1 MNEKYIKLINACLPD
16 QLITAL
22 EEKSGLERKNV
33 EYVCLE
39 VIARVFGDGSD
50 LTKVTVLSKL
60 KNVVSGNE
68 IKSVLERLE
77 NKYAIKSTDSSK
89 VLEQLLP
96 LLFKRI
102 TTLDDSYFETIQKEE
117 VKEEPVQEI
126 KEPTVEDVYK
136 NIEKRV
142 EAQSVPQEEP
152 MRIKTKKPLFK
163 KKEKVIKKETEEK
176 AVDEDN
182 KELSLLEKICMT
194 VVGVALLALIGIVLF
209 LFIKQS
215 I

>member
-60 KNVVSGNE
+60 KNVVSGDE

-136 NIEKRV
+136 NIEKRA

-176 AVDEDN
+176 VEEDN
-182 KELSLLEKICMT
+182 KELSLLEKICMI